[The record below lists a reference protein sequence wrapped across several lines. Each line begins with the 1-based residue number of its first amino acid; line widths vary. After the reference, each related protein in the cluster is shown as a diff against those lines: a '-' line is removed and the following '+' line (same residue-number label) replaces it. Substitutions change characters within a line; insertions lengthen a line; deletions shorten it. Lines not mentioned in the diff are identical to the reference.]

1 MEKFAVTL
9 DNGRTLYG
17 AAYKIPDPRMHLVVH
32 TGMQE
37 KATRYEEFANFLNQN
52 GIDVYVLDAH
62 GQGFNA
68 VDEDHLQIWP
78 KGGFFDSVNAL
89 HQKIEELKKDGLP
102 TCLMGHSMGSFIV
115 QHYLEVYPNT
125 ADKVIIMGS
134 NGPAKL
140 LMGMGYFLA
149 SLTVNKRNWN
159 EPSKFITNLSLGAY
173 TKSVKDRKT
182 DVDWLSYN
190 EENVEAYLA
199 DPYLG
204 HTNTK
209 GFWKEFLKGMTL
221 IHKKKYLK
229 NISKDEHVLIV
240 AGDADPVGNMGKG
253 PRELGEL
260 YKSLGMKDCTVKIY
274 DHMRHEILNEDKKT
288 DVMNDILEFLNK

>member
-1 MEKFAVTL
+1 MEKFSVQL
-9 DNGRTLYG
+9 ENGRTLYG
-17 AAYKIPDPRMHLVVH
+17 AAYKIPNPRMHLVVH

-37 KATRYEEFANFLNQN
+37 KATRYEEFATFLNNN
-52 GIDVYVLDAH
+52 GIDVYVMDAH

-68 VDEDHLQIWP
+68 ESEKDLQIWP
-78 KGGFFDSVNAL
+78 KGAFFDSVNAL
-89 HQKIEELKKDGLP
+89 HIKIEELKKDGLP
-102 TCLMGHSMGSFIV
+102 TCLMGHSMGSFMV
-115 QHYLEVYPNT
+115 QHYIEVYPNT

-134 NGPAKL
+134 NGPDKL
-140 LMGMGYFLA
+140 LIGAGYFLA
-149 SLTVNKRNWN
+149 KLTVNEKNRDK
-159 EPSKFITNLSLGAY
+159 PSKFITNLSLGAY
-173 TKSVKDRKT
+173 TKAVKDRKT

-190 EENVEAYLA
+190 EENVKNYLA

-229 NISKDEHVLIV
+229 CISKDEHVLIV
-240 AGDADPVGNMGKG
+240 AGDGDPVGKMGKG
-253 PRELGEL
+253 PKALGEL

-274 DHMRHEILNEDKKT
+274 EHMRHEILNEEKK
-288 DVMNDILEFLNK
+288 DEVMNDILEFLNK